1 MSALNN
7 QRTRTQHQR
16 W

>member
-7 QRTRTQHQR
+7 QRTRTQQQR